1 MASKTPETAS
11 LDSRFLTD
19 KTQAPELIHHRV
31 GALRPPVFT
40 RDSNEDVTQLVNL
53 TSTPPEGTNSP
64 PKQQNEDR
72 PMTPSYPPRNKWRII
87 SICLWLV
94 AGGFSDAA
102 PGALLPHIE
111 AYYNINYTI
120 VSLIWMSNAAG
131 FILVACLANKIQ
143 PWLGKRLSM
152 TVGSCFSIAMYSIV
166 LSGGPYPLVVAAF
179 FLGGVGIAIV
189 LTQSNIFLSKLEKLS
204 KYLSFFHGSYGVG
217 ATISPLAATS
227 LVTSGVQWHYF
238 YLINLALVVVAAVLF
253 WFSFHGADL
262 DLKPWDYSDQDEKQP
277 LRDRNAENE
286 AVEAGTEIQEL
297 PSRGPKKAPNDSK
310 NDMRLALSSSTTWLV
325 ALWVFF
331 YQGGEVALG
340 GWVVTYLLAYRNG
353 PPSVGYVASG
363 FWGGLTLG
371 RLLLTRPLHKC
382 MGARRSITMA
392 SLFSIVGI
400 ALTWAVPNVVAAGV
414 FVSLAGVTIGPNYPL
429 MIASVTSGI
438 IPGRIQ
444 VVALTIATAF
454 GSSGG
459 AVFPFL
465 VGIISQRVGA
475 FVVLPVFLVL
485 YSCMLVL
492 WLCLPNVERRER
504 SGRKKPNLWQHLW

>member
-1 MASKTPETAS
+1 MASQTPDLTS
-11 LDSRFLTD
+11 LDSRFLSD
-19 KTQAPELIHHRV
+19 QTQAPELIHHRIS
-31 GALRPPVFT
+31 ALRPPVFT

-53 TSTPPEGTNSP
+53 ASAPQEGSVLP
-64 PKQQNEDR
+64 PKQQNEK
-72 PMTPSYPPRNKWRII
+72 PLMTANFPPRNKWRII
-87 SICLWLV
+87 SICLWSV

-111 AYYNINYTI
+111 AYYGINYTI

-131 FILVACLANKIQ
+131 FILVACLSNKIQ

-189 LTQSNIFLSKLEKLS
+189 LTQSNIFLSKLDKLS
-204 KYLSFFHGSYGVG
+204 KYLSFFHGSYGIG
-217 ATISPLAATS
+217 ATVSPLAATS
-227 LVTSGVQWHYF
+227 LVTGGVKWHYF
-238 YLINLALVVVAAVLF
+238 YLINLALVLTATVLF
-253 WFSFHGADL
+253 WFSFDGADV
-262 DLKPWDYSDQDEKQP
+262 DLKPWDYSELDEKQP
-277 LRDRNAENE
+277 LRPATPDENLE
-286 AVEAGTEIQEL
+286 SGIQLQETQSKN
-297 PSRGPKKAPNDSK
+297 PRKAPADTK
-310 NDMRLALSSSTTWLV
+310 NDMRLALGSSTTWLV
-325 ALWVFF
+325 SLWVFF

-340 GWVVTYLLAYRNG
+340 GWIVTYLLAYRNG

-371 RLLLTRPLHKC
+371 RLVLTRPLHKYV
-382 MGARRSITMA
+382 GARRSITMA
-392 SLFSIVGI
+392 SLFSIVGV

-459 AVFPFL
+459 AFFPFL
-465 VGIISQRVGA
+465 VGLISQRVGA

-485 YSCMLVL
+485 YSCMLFL
-492 WLCLPNVERRER
+492 WLCLPNVERRR
-504 SGRKKPNLWQHLW
+504 KSGGKELNLWQHLW